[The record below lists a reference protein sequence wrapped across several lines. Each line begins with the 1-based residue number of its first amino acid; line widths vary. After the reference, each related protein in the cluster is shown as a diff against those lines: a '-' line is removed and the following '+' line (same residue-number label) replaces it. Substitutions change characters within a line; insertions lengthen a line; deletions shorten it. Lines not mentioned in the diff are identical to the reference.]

1 MTIRAMTKRRARHFD
16 CTGIVA
22 GQADLLLLLCLSGG
36 DVFGL
41 RALGAI
47 GYFHGYS
54 LSLLKGLVTFCLD
67 CAVMNENVFSTLL
80 GNKPIALGIVKPLYR
95 ACYCFRHNFTL

>member
-1 MTIRAMTKRRARHFD
+1 LGQTLFNEWSNDNSENDETIYSSLFG
-16 CTGIVA
+16 CTGILS
-22 GQADLLLLLCLSGG
+22 GQADLLLLLRLSGG

-54 LSLLKGLVTFCLD
+54 LPLLEGLVTFRLD
-67 CAVMNENVFSTLL
+67 RAVMNENVFSTLL
-80 GNKPIALGIVKPLYR
+80 
-95 ACYCFRHNFTL
+95 